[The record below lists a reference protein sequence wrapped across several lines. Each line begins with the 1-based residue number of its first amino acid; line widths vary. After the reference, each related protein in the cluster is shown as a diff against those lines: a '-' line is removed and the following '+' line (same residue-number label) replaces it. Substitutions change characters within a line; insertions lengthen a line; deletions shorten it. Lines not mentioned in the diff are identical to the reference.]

1 MNGVTASEMMAG
13 TACSRIRYGH
23 RAAVPTYTAGQ
34 NSTLLISRE
43 YVNKT
48 DKIGGMR
55 TNTNIYRQNGASAD
69 ILT

>member
-23 RAAVPTYTAGQ
+23 RAAVPTYSAGQ
-34 NSTLLISRE
+34 NGTLLILSE

-48 DKIGGMR
+48 DKIGGM
-55 TNTNIYRQNGASAD
+55 
-69 ILT
+69 

>member
-43 YVNKT
+43 YVDKT
-48 DKIGGMR
+48 DKIGGM
-55 TNTNIYRQNGASAD
+55 
-69 ILT
+69 